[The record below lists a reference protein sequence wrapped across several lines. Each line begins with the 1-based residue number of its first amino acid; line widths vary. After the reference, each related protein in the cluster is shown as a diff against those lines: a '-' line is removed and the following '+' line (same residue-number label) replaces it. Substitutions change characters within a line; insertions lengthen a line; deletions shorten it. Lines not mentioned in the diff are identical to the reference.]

1 MAFKMKM
8 KGYGNGKNPIE
19 GKTPPPTKFLKGL
32 GQKIKGGM
40 TKGGAGAVIGG
51 LLGGPLGAAAGAA
64 IQRRRNK
71 KKAERA
77 AAGGEG
83 ANPNMEA
90 LKAAGGFPGLA
101 AQQAGG
107 TPKVDPAA
115 AAAGADPAA
124 AAAAPV
130 DPAMDPAAAPMAKL
144 GRKPKGK
151 MTKKSYP
158 ANKPKRK

>member
-8 KGYGNGKNPIE
+8 KQYGNGKNPIE
-19 GKTPPPTKFLKGL
+19 GKGNPPTKFLKGL

-40 TKGGAGAVIGG
+40 KKGGAGAVIGG

-83 ANPNMEA
+83 ANPAAMEA

-101 AQQAGG
+101 VQQAAGG
-107 TPKVDPAA
+107 ADPAA
-115 AAAGADPAA
+115 AAADPAA

-130 DPAMDPAAAPMAKL
+130 DPAMDPAAAAPMAKR
-144 GRKPKGK
+144 GRKPR
-151 MTKKSYP
+151 
-158 ANKPKRK
+158 RK